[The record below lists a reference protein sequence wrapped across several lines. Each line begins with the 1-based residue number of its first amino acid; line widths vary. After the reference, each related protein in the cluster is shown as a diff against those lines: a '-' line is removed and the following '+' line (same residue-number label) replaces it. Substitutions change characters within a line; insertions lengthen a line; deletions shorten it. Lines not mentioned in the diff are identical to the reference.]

1 MAIAPLV
8 GEGESQRKNKNKQK
22 NCYQTDEDF
31 LCLHSIWE
39 QIREGRKMKRTAQI
53 AVIGALLAV
62 GIAQSYA
69 QSNAVVVSQLNVAL
83 SGFSG
88 GSDTATPVRLSN
100 KDIISALNASSGGF
114 SFGKTAKLM
123 MVVPAAGGSPSFIVR
138 EGSTD
143 TDVSNFF
150 STGSSDVVSNGKQ
163 QYEIFNL
170 TFDNGGGTS
179 FDVSGFATDRIGK
192 VTGRDTGVLDGQVTS
207 FNSSVSGTGEVS
219 GTFAVLKGTVN
230 GSGAKGELH

>member
-39 QIREGRKMKRTAQI
+39 QIREGRNMKRTAQI

-114 SFGKTAKLM
+114 SFGKTAKL
-123 MVVPAAGGSPSFIVR
+123 
-138 EGSTD
+138 
-143 TDVSNFF
+143 
-150 STGSSDVVSNGKQ
+150 
-163 QYEIFNL
+163 
-170 TFDNGGGTS
+170 
-179 FDVSGFATDRIGK
+179 
-192 VTGRDTGVLDGQVTS
+192 
-207 FNSSVSGTGEVS
+207 
-219 GTFAVLKGTVN
+219 
-230 GSGAKGELH
+230 